1 MLREEGAPLFTLG
14 MGAYTPIPML
24 VLPLGSQE
32 SNVTAMHDK
41 TKNSY

>member
-1 MLREEGAPLFTLG
+1 LREEGAPLFTLG

-24 VLPLGSQE
+24 E